1 MKMQTT
7 LIVILA
13 AVGLIFGGLATT
25 ATAWTADDPS
35 NDNPAPTADA
45 DTVGSVAMPLSETDQ
60 LPDFEQPS
68 HSRALTNGGLPDG
81 QGFNDTGYEFVL
93 VMLGRSPDSTTMAN
107 SLAQA
112 NVSTDFTPTG
122 RPMEPSRR
130 PDAEDMQPVQGA
142 TGTQAVWMDAM
153 TSDGSVAP
161 NQPFGNYDTP
171 SQSVDPMV
179 LIGADGN
186 VQIQSDDPYTSKNL
200 LLMGGNLR
208 AKNLTLGALPAKLE
222 LDAVRFNVTDAV
234 TIDPKC
240 EVITHVRTTPAGLDL
255 EEDVP
260 LTIAGTGRLRLLF
273 HSAPNVEG
281 IHWGL
286 RAVGDRQAE
295 FKQLVESGKI
305 VVGLVYNG
313 TVTNSPAVVIFDGH
327 YTYVTID
334 LPKFDRPVYSQ
345 TVETRVEVPEPMT
358 MGLLAIGGVALLK
371 RRK

>member
-1 MKMQTT
+1 
-7 LIVILA
+7 
-13 AVGLIFGGLATT
+13 
-25 ATAWTADDPS
+25 
-35 NDNPAPTADA
+35 
-45 DTVGSVAMPLSETDQ
+45 
-60 LPDFEQPS
+60 
-68 HSRALTNGGLPDG
+68 
-81 QGFNDTGYEFVL
+81 
-93 VMLGRSPDSTTMAN
+93 MAN

-112 NVSTDFTPTG
+112 DVDTDFSPAG
-122 RPMEPSRR
+122 RQMEPSRR
-130 PDAEDMQPVQGA
+130 PDTDEMQPVEGA
-142 TGTQAVWMDAM
+142 TETQAVWMDAM

-161 NQPFGNYDTP
+161 NEPIGNYDAP
-171 SQSVDPMV
+171 SESVDPMS
-179 LIGADGN
+179 LIAADGN

-222 LDAVRFNVTDAV
+222 LDAVRFNVTDSV

-240 EVITHVRTTPAGLDL
+240 EIITHIRNTPSGLDL
-255 EEDVP
+255 EEGVP

-273 HSAPNVEG
+273 HSAPDVEG
-281 IHWGL
+281 IHWGM

-305 VVGLVYNG
+305 VLGLVYNG
-313 TVTNSPAVVIFDGH
+313 TVTNSPAVVIFDGQ

-345 TVETRVEVPEPMT
+345 SVEKRVEVPEPMT
-358 MGLLAIGGVALLK
+358 MSLFAIGGLALLK